1 MADYPTPAIQADDS
15 EFSGNSS
22 NVVTSILDDGAS
34 VRELEQLVSAMRFG
48 ADEQSIERVDQTIL
62 NLLEQKIY
70 RKILSQSRRKRR
82 LLSGALC

>member
-1 MADYPTPAIQADDS
+1 L
-15 EFSGNSS
+15 
-22 NVVTSILDDGAS
+22 TSILDDGAS
-34 VRELEQLVSAMRFG
+34 VRELEQLASAMRLG
-48 ADEQSIERVDQTIL
+48 ADEQTIERVDQTIL